1 MKGLIVY
8 KGKYGA
14 TQQYATWIGEALN
27 WPLFTPE
34 QLLDPTLNDADV
46 VIVGGSVYAGQLTLN
61 NWLKKHAH
69 QLLRKKVFLFI
80 VCATP
85 ADKKEVLEQI
95 AKHNIPALLQ
105 DLVVVFFFRGRLV
118 INNLSWL
125 HKVMLKLASRT
136 TKDPEERE
144 RMVHGFDAM
153 NKDSILP
160 LLQMVNDVQ
169 TGSFSKLAGKKITAD

>member
-1 MKGLIVY
+1 MKGIIVY

-14 TQQYATWIGEALN
+14 TRQYAAWIGETLN

-34 QLLDPTLNDADV
+34 QLSEPTLNGADV
-46 VIVGGSVYAGQLTLN
+46 VIVGGSVYAGRLTLHD
-61 NWLKKHAH
+61 WLKKHAH

-95 AKHNIPALLQ
+95 AKNNVPALLQ
-105 DLVVVFFFRGRLV
+105 DLVTVFFFGGRVV
-118 INNLSWL
+118 INELGWL
-125 HKVMLKLASRT
+125 HKLMLKLASRA
-136 TKDPEERE
+136 TKDPEEKQ
-144 RMVHGFDAM
+144 RMIHGFDAM

-160 LLQMVNDVQ
+160 LLRLVNDMQ
-169 TGSFSKLAGKKITAD
+169 TSASGKQAEEILG

>member
-1 MKGLIVY
+1 MKGIIVY

-14 TQQYATWIGEALN
+14 TRQYATWIGEALN

-34 QLLDPTLNDADV
+34 QLLNPTLDDADV
-46 VIVGGSVYAGQLTLN
+46 VIVGGSVYAGQLTLHD
-61 NWLKKHAH
+61 WLKKHAH

-85 ADKKEVLEQI
+85 ADKKDVLEQI
-95 AKHNIPALLQ
+95 AKNNIPALLQ

-118 INNLSWL
+118 IKELSWL
-125 HKVMLKLASRT
+125 HKLMLKLASRT
-136 TKDPEERE
+136 TNDQEEKE

-153 NKDSILP
+153 NKESILP
-160 LLQMVNDVQ
+160 LLQLVNDVQ
-169 TGSFSKLAGKKITAD
+169 TGSFNRLAGRKIPAD